1 MNVDRERP
9 EQAANSHPTP
19 DTDPDAARVHLAR
32 VLAQFPG
39 AVAVYS
45 GPQHT
50 FRAASAAYRA
60 FIGGRDVIGLPI
72 REALPELDGQGFFEL
87 LDRVYTTGKPVSVTD
102 VPARWDSNGD
112 GRLEYHRIDF
122 IYQPLVTADG
132 TVEGVVALVQDVS
145 ERHAAVAAL
154 AASEARYRLAV
165 DATRLGTWSWD
176 VASDIATFD
185 DRVRELLGLGD
196 EDTLTRASI
205 LATRIHPD
213 DRERVNAE
221 LMHAAD
227 PAGDGRFQGEYRIV
241 HEDGTERW
249 ALAFAR
255 SHVPGNGQD
264 ASAVQLIGTVLDIT
278 DQKHAEA
285 RQRVLARVG
294 GDMLL
299 AADEQVALQ
308 HLVSAAVADLV
319 DWAVVDVIEPDRRTA
334 RRVAMAHADPAKLD
348 VMREMESRYPPDPAR
363 PTLGRDALAT
373 GRSQLYAAVDE
384 TMVASMARDAE
395 QARLARIMGLRSA
408 MVVPLQTREGPFGVA
423 AFGSGRRTFTRE
435 DLTVVEEIGRR
446 ASLAVENARLVA
458 AARRAQEDAE
468 RAANRTARLQT
479 LSAALASALTP
490 NDVATAAVSEGVAAI
505 GADAGVLV
513 LIDPDGQTLE
523 VVASRGYDLRQIERW
538 RRFPLST
545 DVPLSDAVRS
555 GELVVVA
562 SAEERL
568 ARYPNIGADVPAAY
582 QSSISVPLVAE
593 GRSFGALGL
602 SFRDTIVVGA
612 EDRELLLAV
621 ARQCAQAVRRAT
633 LFDAEAVARASAEA
647 AGRRLAFLADASA
660 ALSSLD
666 YEETL
671 QHIAK
676 LAVPFFADYVNID
689 LLDDSGNI
697 HRVASAHADPVKETV
712 LRRTWRYYPRAAD
725 ADHPLRKALAIAAP
739 TIVAEVDDGWLQA
752 LARSPEHLADLRALN
767 PRSVIIVPLAARGH
781 RSGLVTF
788 ARSDSGRRYG
798 PDDVSLATE
807 IGRRAATAVDNARLY
822 RQSESARREAEAAS
836 RAKGQFLAVMSHEL
850 RTPLNAIIGYSELVD
865 LGVHGPV
872 TDAQRDAMTRVRR
885 SGQHLLSLVNNV
897 LNLERAEAG
906 QLEADFT
913 TLEVAQLFEDAD
925 ALTRPQAE
933 AKRITLSVDVPPP
946 DLVVLGEH
954 EKARQVLVNLLSNA
968 VKFTGAGGRVALSYE
983 TEPDVVRLRV
993 TDSGLGIPADALE
1006 RIFEPFVQL
1015 DSGLTRAAEGAGL
1028 GLAISRRLAR
1038 LMGGDLTVESEP
1050 GRGSTFTFS
1059 LVRVP
1064 DAENGENGVRL
1075 D

>member
-1 MNVDRERP
+1 MDVDRERP
-9 EQAANSHPTP
+9 EEAANSHPTP
-19 DTDPDAARVHLAR
+19 GTDADAARVHLAR

-45 GPQHT
+45 GPQHI

-87 LDRVYTTGKPVSVTD
+87 LDRVYTTGEPVSVTD

-122 IYQPLVTADG
+122 IYQPLVKADG

-145 ERHAAVAAL
+145 ERHAALAAL

-185 DRVRELLGLGD
+185 DRVRELLGLVN
-196 EDTLTRASI
+196 EHALARARI
-205 LATRIHPD
+205 LETRIHPD
-213 DRERVNAE
+213 DRKRVNAE
-221 LMHAAD
+221 LMRATD
-227 PAGDGRFQGEYRIV
+227 PAGDGRFQGECRIV
-241 HEDGTERW
+241 HEDGSERW

-255 SHVPGNGQD
+255 AQFGGNGQG
-264 ASAVQLIGTVLDIT
+264 ASDVQLIGTVLDVT
-278 DQKHAEA
+278 DQKRDEA
-285 RQRVLARVG
+285 RHRVLARVG
-294 GDMLL
+294 ADMLL
-299 AADEQVALQ
+299 AADEEVALQ
-308 HLVSAAVADLV
+308 HLVDAAVADLV
-319 DWAVVDVIEPDRRTA
+319 DWAIVDVIEPDRRTA
-334 RRVAMAHADPAKLD
+334 RRVAMAHADTAKLD
-348 VMREMESRYPPDPAR
+348 VMREMVSRYPPDPVR

-373 GRSQLYAAVDE
+373 GRSQLYAAFDE
-384 TMVASMARDAE
+384 TLVASMARDAE
-395 QARLARIMGLRSA
+395 QTRLARIMGLRSA
-408 MVVPLQTREGPFGVA
+408 MVVPLQTREGPFGIA
-423 AFGSGRRTFTRE
+423 AFGSGRRTFTRD
-435 DLTVVEEIGRR
+435 DLTVAEEIGRR

-458 AARRAQEDAE
+458 AARRAQDDAE

-523 VVASRGYDLRQIERW
+523 VVASRGYDLHQVERW

-562 SAEERL
+562 SIEERI
-568 ARYPNIGADVPAAY
+568 ARYPNMGADLPLAY
-582 QSSISVPLVAE
+582 QSTISVPLVAE

-602 SFRDTIVVGA
+602 SFRDAIVVGS

-647 AGRRLAFLADASA
+647 AGRRLAFLAEASA

-676 LAVPFFADYVNID
+676 LAVPFFADYVDID

-697 HRVASAHADPVKETV
+697 HRVASAHVDPVKDAV
-712 LRRTWRYYPRAAD
+712 LRRMWRYYPRAD
-725 ADHPLRKALAIAAP
+725 ADHPLRKAAASAAP
-739 TIVAEVDDGWLQA
+739 TIVAEVDDGWLQG
-752 LARSPEHLADLRALN
+752 LARSPEHLADLRALD
-767 PRSVIIVPLAARGH
+767 PRSVIIVPLAARGDT
-781 RSGLVTF
+781 SGLVTF
-788 ARSDSGRRYG
+788 ARSDSGRRYS

-850 RTPLNAIIGYSELVD
+850 RTPLNAIIGYSELVE

-872 TDAQRDAMTRVRR
+872 TAAQRDAMTRVRR

-897 LNLERAEAG
+897 LNLERSETG
-906 QLEADFT
+906 QLETDFAPLT
-913 TLEVAQLFEDAD
+913 VAQLFEDAD

-933 AKRITLSVDVPPP
+933 AKGLTLSVDVPPA
-946 DLVVLGEH
+946 DLVVLGER

-968 VKFTGAGGRVALSYE
+968 VKFTGAGGRIALSYE

-993 TDSGLGIPADALE
+993 TDSGVGIPADALE

-1015 DSGLTRAAEGAGL
+1015 DIGLTRAAEGAGL

-1064 DAENGENGVRL
+1064 ADEIGVRL